1 MASWI
6 TVLSASKWAVKG
18 DMGIVSLIIAYMNP
32 AFWIVTNR
40 SNISTIDTM
49 GGVQQHQFQIT

>member
-6 TVLSASKWAVKG
+6 IVLSASKWAVKG
-18 DMGIVSLIIAYMNP
+18 DMGIVSLTIAYMNP

>member
-1 MASWI
+1 MGSWI

-49 GGVQQHQFQIT
+49 GGVQQHQF